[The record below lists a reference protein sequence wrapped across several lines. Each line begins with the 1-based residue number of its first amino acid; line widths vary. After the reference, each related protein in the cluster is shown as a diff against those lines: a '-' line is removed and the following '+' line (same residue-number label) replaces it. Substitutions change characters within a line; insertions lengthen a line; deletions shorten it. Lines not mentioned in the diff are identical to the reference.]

1 MHKSTLVAIAIGML
15 AIVGMSACS
24 SDTKLSITTSK
35 SQSETTAEDSGSG
48 STDSSSSGD
57 GSSAVSTPD
66 LSGIPGLSQD
76 CATYISAITSGF
88 TPNAEGVAG
97 LSEAFDKLETQVPD
111 DLKDDVKVLAEG
123 FAKLQKLY
131 EKYNYDY
138 TKIATDPAA
147 ATLFSDTKFNE
158 ASTNITAW
166 LDKECPSG

>member
-1 MHKSTLVAIAIGML
+1 MKKSTLIAIGMASIL
-15 AIVGMSACS
+15 GISACS
-24 SDTKLSITTSK
+24 SDTKLSVTTSK
-35 SQSETTAEDSGSG
+35 SPSETTADDSGSG
-48 STDSSSSGD
+48 SAGSSGSAD
-57 GSSAVSTPD
+57 GGSAVSTPD

-76 CATYISAITSGF
+76 CAAYISAITSAF

-97 LSEAFDKLETQVPD
+97 LSDAFDKLESQVPD
-111 DLKDDVKVLAEG
+111 DLKDDVKVLADG

-138 TKIATDPAA
+138 TKIAADPAA
-147 ATLFSDTKFNE
+147 ATLFSDGKFNE